1 MGDAEVVRQVLADR
15 EGARFAP
22 IAMQPG
28 GPQGLSSWRDTPV
41 VCLPGNPVSAMV
53 SFVVLLRPVI
63 LEAVGRAPVRPV
75 RARLSRDVTSPAG
88 RVQYLRAALAAD
100 GDGRPTADPV
110 SGPGSHLVA
119 SMARADVLIEIPAD
133 VTSLESG
140 AEVDVLPL

>member
-1 MGDAEVVRQVLADR
+1 
-15 EGARFAP
+15 
-22 IAMQPG
+22 
-28 GPQGLSSWRDTPV
+28 
-41 VCLPGNPVSAMV
+41 
-53 SFVVLLRPVI
+53 
-63 LEAVGRAPVRPV
+63 V
-75 RARLSRDVTSPAG
+75 RARLSRNVTSPAG

>member
-28 GPQGLSSWRDTPV
+28 GPQGLSSWRGTPV

-63 LEAVGRAPVRPV
+63 LEAVGRACSMNATCRHVEAPSAWV
-75 RARLSRDVTSPAG
+75 LS
-88 RVQYLRAALAAD
+88 
-100 GDGRPTADPV
+100 
-110 SGPGSHLVA
+110 
-119 SMARADVLIEIPAD
+119 
-133 VTSLESG
+133 
-140 AEVDVLPL
+140 